1 MMNKKVMLFCGVS
14 LCAGAMVASVLASS
28 SIGTN
33 IFNNKVAQAE
43 HTFVI
48 PSSSS
53 NFSEK
58 SEKLS
63 AYATSPSGYQ
73 FELEFTGF
81 QKEGDDLT
89 LAENTLATVTNVLPL
104 DLGFDTFQ
112 AVFSSNEKDYKSSY
126 SAVFFSYHQM
136 TLEGIINGTYGDM
149 YSLVDFDHYYDSLTL
164 SVDSD
169 GDLNEP
175 LPNYRYMFAI
185 LEAEGKL
192 TFEGMTFSSQCSA
205 PAIDPGD
212 DEFEDYSATEKSQ
225 MSTWLGGEVPPFVGN
240 GAYTWKNSE
249 QGLYGYFFN
258 NTNGM
263 NFLSALEAAGY
274 TNTYSANNGNSY
286 AYAFQKKAVYNEEN
300 IVRTIMLNVYGVGDL
315 LPYEIHFTTAY
326 DYLGSSDEWP
336 VDKFEEVFSSSFAS
350 FLEGYPFSTKSSG
363 YQYASVAM
371 TDQIGNVDL
380 QILISNTDFADI
392 SEAATYAYNYWTNI
406 VNHESTYA
414 LYYEDSGSEYYS
426 FAISDNSGLHSIS
439 FSYSNSGCY
448 FSITEKKVLT
458 TFPEEAINN
467 ALGGVQCVPYEE
479 SGTFVLMNSYSPIA
493 VRVFGAS
500 MTDVNNYK
508 DILVA
513 EGYDVENESNQYQF
527 SKGIFGQLQIT
538 VSYGDL
544 NTNGYF
550 TITYRTTSGGYERY
564 DSLSSLLQDISKDSL
579 IWDHEYPELIS
590 ASEYIYVG
598 YPDGS
603 IKAGIYVEE
612 GSAYF
617 DALISG
623 TNVEYSPLYGAYLF
637 TDETNGDYCFAI
649 QAEMVS
655 GGVRFIPMVVE
666 TTPYGMVSA
675 ADADDFV
682 INEIESCYSN
692 WQSEDPTKYARVLSD
707 VVSIVDNVTDYND
720 NLYITE
726 LNGYG
731 PTVKIYSN
739 NPEGIK
745 NELTY
750 EISSNMSQYTYS
762 SFLKGFVDEVTN
774 VGIKIYTET
783 DYQYNNQ
790 YVRIEYQYDTT
801 FVDFN
806 KGVAY
811 FTDLQSKFAS
821 FPLAAR
827 FIELT
832 PNHAYA
838 RLIANQDFDKDEFI
852 DNLVNAGF
860 VNSND
865 QYIKI
870 ANNTLYS
877 VHMEESYG
885 DDTYK
890 FDYQDGYTYLEFQ
903 YVENYTTTYA
913 AVMDEID
920 GVVDANLVN
929 SLPTTISN
937 DSSSFHQ
944 TSGSNYLELTVLNSY
959 NKASFLSQLET
970 AGFTAAQDENHYEII
985 NENFVINAYVSDIVG
1000 MGFIIRFY
1008 CQSYN
1013 WQSAP
1018 NYYEFTDGQLYFW
1031 AHEYMPL
1038 PDETGAIYSV
1048 TENSYDCFRFL
1059 LKSTVNLNAYISKL
1073 EAAGFSGKGDKDYYY
1088 LNKSFDGFMLFCAIE
1103 QHENGIP
1110 TVEFRYEDY
1119 GGHKLYK
1126 GEYFEDALDHLGFTG
1141 ATLPTGFDVSAYYM
1155 YFNSSENYVYINFDG
1170 ADEELI
1176 TQLVALMD
1184 STSYDKAVSGEGY
1197 EVMYTYTL
1205 TSGGLNYTIHLGP
1218 YQGIVNIAVE
1228 QPNNP

>member
-1 MMNKKVMLFCGVS
+1 MMNKKVLLFGGVS
-14 LCAGAMVASVLASS
+14 LCACAMVASVLASS

-33 IFNNKVAQAE
+33 IFNNKVAQAQ

-48 PSSSS
+48 PSNSS

-81 QKEGDDLT
+81 QKEGDNLT

-192 TFEGMTFSSQCSA
+192 TFEGMTFSSQCST
-205 PAIDPGD
+205 PATDPGD

-240 GAYTWKNSE
+240 GAYTWKNSA

-263 NFLSALEAAGY
+263 NFLSALGAAGY
-274 TNTYSANNGNSY
+274 TNTYSTNNGNSY
-286 AYAFQKKAVYNEEN
+286 AYAFQKKVVYNEEN

-350 FLEGYPFSTKSSG
+350 FLATYPLAPQSSG
-363 YQYASVAM
+363 FEYMTVSM
-371 TDQIGNVDL
+371 TDGAGNKEL
-380 QILISNTDFADI
+380 QMLISNTNFADV
-392 SEAATYAYNYWTNI
+392 ATAKTYAQNYWANI
-406 VNHESTYA
+406 VSQESTYTLA
-414 LYYEDSGSEYYS
+414 NENTYSESSYS
-426 FAISDNSGLHSIS
+426 FTLVDNTGLHVIDFTYNVDGNCYMVIS
-439 FSYSNSGCY
+439 ERNL
-448 FSITEKKVLT
+448 LT
-458 TFPEEAINN
+458 TFPEETINSM
-467 ALGGVQCVPYEE
+467 LGGTHCVPYEE
-479 SGTFVLMNSYSPIA
+479 SGTFVIMTSYSPVD

-500 MTDVNNYK
+500 MTDVNNFK
-508 DILVA
+508 DVIIS
-513 EGYDVENESNQYQF
+513 EGYDVESETDQYRF
-527 SKGIFGQLQIT
+527 NKGIFGQLQI
-538 VSYGDL
+538 VISYGEL
-544 NTNGYF
+544 NSNGYF
-550 TITYRTTSGGYERY
+550 TITYRNASSGYERY
-564 DSLSSLLQDISKDSL
+564 DSLESLLQNITKDSL
-579 IWDHEYPELIS
+579 IWNHNYPDLIS
-590 ASEYIYVG
+590 ASDYIYVG
-598 YPDGS
+598 WSDGS
-603 IKAGIYVEE
+603 LKRGIYVEE

-623 TNVEYSPLYGAYLF
+623 TNVEYSPLYGAYVF

-655 GGVRFIPMVVE
+655 GGVRFFPMTVE
-666 TTPYGMVSA
+666 ANPSGVVSA

-682 INEIESCYSN
+682 INEFESCYFN

-707 VVSIVDNVTDYND
+707 IVSIVDNVTDYND
-720 NLYITE
+720 NLYRTE

-750 EISSNMSQYTYS
+750 EISSNMPQYSYS
-762 SFLKGFVDEVTN
+762 SFSKGFVDEVTN

-790 YVRIEYQYDTT
+790 YVRIEYQYDTQ

-827 FIELT
+827 FIELS
-832 PNHAYA
+832 PDYAYA
-838 RLIANQDFDKDEFI
+838 RIVANQDFDQDEFI

-870 ANNTLYS
+870 DNNTLYR
-877 VHMEESYG
+877 VRMDNEYG
-885 DDTYK
+885 DGTIK
-890 FDYQDGYTYLEFQ
+890 FSYQDGYTYLEFHCI
-903 YVENYTTTYA
+903 ENYTTTYA
-913 AVMDEID
+913 SVLTAID
-920 GVVDANLVN
+920 GAVDANLVN
-929 SLPTTISN
+929 SLPETIAN

-944 TSGSNYLELTVLNSY
+944 DSGSNYLELTVLNSY

-970 AGFTAAQDENHYEII
+970 AGFTVAQDENHYEIV
-985 NENFVINAYVSDIVG
+985 NENFIINAYVSDIYG
-1000 MGFIIRFY
+1000 MGFVVRFY
-1008 CQSYN
+1008 CESYN
-1013 WQSAP
+1013 WQAAP
-1018 NYYEFTDGQLYFW
+1018 NYYQYTSGELYFW
-1031 AHEYMPL
+1031 AHEIIPL
-1038 PDETGAIYSV
+1038 PDETGSIYSIID
-1048 TENSYDCFRFL
+1048 SSSDYFYFK

-1073 EAAGFSGKGDKDYYY
+1073 ESAGFSGKGDKDYYY
-1088 LNKSFDGFMLFCAIE
+1088 LNKSFDGFILFCTVE

-1110 TVEFRYEDY
+1110 TVEFRLEDY
-1119 GGHKLYK
+1119 GGSKLFK
-1126 GEYFEDALDHLGFTG
+1126 GEYLEEALNYLGFTG
-1141 ATLPTGFDVSAYYM
+1141 ATLPTGFDVSAHDM
-1155 YFNSSENYVYINFDG
+1155 YFIYNTDYAYISING
-1170 ADEELI
+1170 ANEETI
-1176 TQLVALMD
+1176 NGLVALMD
-1184 STSYDKAVSGEGY
+1184 LTTYAKDVSDDI
-1197 EVMYTYTL
+1197 YTYTL
-1205 TSGGLNYTIHLGP
+1205 TTGGLTYVIHLGP
-1218 YQGIVNIAVE
+1218 YSEMVHITIE
-1228 QPNNP
+1228 RPYNP